1 MIVNVTPLGY
11 HAGGEL
17 TGTDTAIKI
26 VSYLEGG
33 VMARPGRQ
41 AGQRVEL
48 PSPEGGV
55 VSYYAD
61 ASDARPGEWV
71 LGRRGS
77 VEPVE
82 LARLL
87 AGIGAPDVDVALTPR
102 RRRGRELS
110 VLSCAKDWFSA
121 KEAASYLPL
130 SDPELVSGVTI
141 DFTVEAGAI
150 EVTTRVEG
158 TTSIGARMHA
168 LSAATVAALTIYDM
182 CKSADRTMQIGP
194 VTLVDPPSG
203 ATSN

>member
-1 MIVNVTPLGY
+1 MLP
-11 HAGGEL
+11 A
-17 TGTDTAIKI
+17 TARAIAANEMKK
-26 VSYLEGG
+26 G
-33 VMARPGRQ
+33 
-41 AGQRVEL
+41 
-48 PSPEGGV
+48 
-55 VSYYAD
+55 D
-61 ASDARPGEWV
+61 V
-71 LGRRGS
+71 LGA
-77 VEPVE
+77 
-82 LARLL
+82 ARF
-87 AGIGAPDVDVALTPR
+87 AGVQA
-102 RRRGRELS
+102 
-110 VLSCAKDWFSA
+110 A